1 MLFDGVQLQG
11 LVLIRDSL
19 KCDGTGAL
27 LWAVQQLTETAVFIA
42 TANSP
47 AHYGAIFKKAAGR
60 LKVVQ
65 ADSEWAEDVGSDL
78 QEAPVTWNEDA
89 DRVILKPE
97 AILAALEGETAKIVF
112 LDDLSPLYFSLN
124 GNLAAVLRFLNTLRL
139 QFPAV
144 VLRASA
150 DLPFSLLEHG
160 SSAIIEM
167 TPLNS
172 GFSRTIQ
179 GQIRVRIRQNW
190 TLRTLIVS
198 FFREIEAGLVPAQLY

>member
-19 KCDGTGAL
+19 KCDGTGAM
-27 LWAVQQLTETAVFIA
+27 LWAVQQLTETAVFLA
-42 TANSP
+42 MGNSP

-60 LKVVQ
+60 LRVVQ
-65 ADSEWAEDVGSDL
+65 ADSLWAEDVGSEL
-78 QEAPVTWNEDA
+78 LEAPVTWNEDA
-89 DRVILKPE
+89 DRVILKPD
-97 AILAALEGETAKIVF
+97 AILEALHDESAKIVF

-124 GNLAAVLRFLNTLRL
+124 GDLAACLRFLNALRL
-139 QFPAV
+139 QFSAV

-172 GFSRTIQ
+172 GFSRAIQ
-179 GQIRVRIRQNW
+179 GQVRVRIRQNW
-190 TLRTLIVS
+190 TLRTLTTS
-198 FFREIEAGLVPAQLY
+198 FFRESEIGLVPAQLY